1 MIRDSSRLLLLDHKK
16 RPCFHHSFYRK
27 NFFLR
32 VRSLPTHGERHE
44 EMPGAACAPGILVAL
59 LDGVKIDALG
69 LANEDEAD
77 DQRHCGDGNRVP

>member
-32 VRSLPTHGERHE
+32 GPSLPAQGERHE
-44 EMPGAACAPGILVAL
+44 GKPGAVCAPGFLVAL
-59 LDGVKIDALG
+59 LDGVEIDALG

-77 DQRHCGDGNRVP
+77 DQRHRRDCNRIP

>member
-32 VRSLPTHGERHE
+32 RCKPLAHRERHE
-44 EMPGAACAPGILVAL
+44 GMPGAACAPGILVAL
-59 LDGVKIDALG
+59 LDGVEIDALG

-77 DQRHCGDGNRVP
+77 DQRHCGDRNRIP